1 MATKTLPEK
10 RLPRRNGRKH
20 APKKKKAA
28 ARRRTK
34 RHFLL
39 RFWWLWAVPLAGA
52 GILFGALAYVYSQ
65 LPLNLNVEQEQT
77 SYLYDMNGRLM
88 TTFEAGVD
96 RTAIEF
102 DQMPEVF
109 RNAVIAAEDQDF
121 YSHGGVD
128 VFAIVRAAWANF
140 TGGEIE
146 QGASTITQQY
156 ARNVFPEVGTDVSIE
171 RKIKEILYALKLE
184 QALPKNEILRR
195 YLNTVYFG
203 NGAYGVEAAAQTY
216 FRKHAGD
223 LELDEAALLAG
234 IIANPAAFDPVEDP
248 DAALGRRNY
257 VLGRMVAAG
266 YIDEARASEIA
277 QKPVEVERARPS
289 WQHRHDAYYIDYAR
303 RYLEKNY
310 QGRTFTGGL
319 RVRGTL
325 NPEWQA
331 AAEQAI
337 ETNLSLEPGTPQAA
351 LVAIDVR
358 NGEVRAM
365 VGGKNFAK
373 EQVNLATGDG
383 GTGRQSGSAF
393 KPFTLMTAIDQGVSL
408 DTVFTG
414 PGSIDLSERGCPGWE
429 PGNYSDSSAGTMN
442 LVSATAGSVNTIFA
456 QLVVEVGPEN
466 VAEVAHKMGIRSP
479 LEIEGGSVPC
489 SITLGTLEVTP
500 LEMTEAYAT
509 FASLGVRHPA
519 TPVHVVKGP
528 DGERLEKTSHKGREV
543 FEENEA
549 LQAVY
554 AMESVVTS
562 GTGTVANDGLPFEVF
577 GKTGT
582 TDDDSDVWF
591 CGASST
597 VAACV
602 WVGHPSGRIPMPGAT
617 GGAVAAPIWN
627 DFFLQIAGDV
637 EAEPFPTPELTGD
650 LLKASPVPAP
660 TPTGPVK
667 EEEEDPYEE
676 EPATDPSP
684 KPSPKPS
691 PPPPAPPPPPPT
703 TPPPPPPTTP
713 PPTP

>member
-20 APKKKKAA
+20 APKKKKRT
-28 ARRRTK
+28 ARTRTK

-65 LPLNLNVEQEQT
+65 LPLNLNIQQEET

-96 RTAIEF
+96 RTAIDF

-128 VFAIVRAAWANF
+128 LFAIVRAAWANF

-171 RKIKEILYALKLE
+171 RKVKEILYAIKVE
-184 QALPKNEILRR
+184 QALPKDEILRR

-223 LELDEAALLAG
+223 LDLGESALLAG
-234 IIANPAAFDPVEDP
+234 IIANPSAFDPVEDEE
-248 DAALGRRNY
+248 AALGRRNY

-266 YIDEARASEIA
+266 FITQDRAEEIA
-277 QKPVEVERARPS
+277 DTEFVVERARPA
-289 WQHRHDAYYIDYAR
+289 WQRRHDAYYIDYAR
-303 RYLEKNY
+303 RYLEKEY
-310 QGRTFTGGL
+310 GGRTFTGGL
-319 RVRGTL
+319 RVQGTL
-325 NPEWQA
+325 NPEWQEA
-331 AAEQAI
+331 AQQAI
-337 ETNLSLEPGTPQAA
+337 EMNLSLEPGTPQAA
-351 LVAIDVR
+351 LVAVDVR

-365 VGGKNFAK
+365 VGGKNFSK

-393 KPFTLMTAIDQGVSL
+393 KPFTLMAAIDQGISL
-408 DTVFTG
+408 NSVFNG
-414 PGSIDLSERGCPGWE
+414 PGSVDLSDKGCPGWE

-456 QLVVEVGPEN
+456 QLVVEVGPEK
-466 VAEVAHKMGIRSP
+466 VAEVAHRMGIRSP
-479 LEIEGGSVPC
+479 LEIEGGAVPC
-489 SITLGTLEVTP
+489 SITLGTMEVTP

-519 TPVHVVKGP
+519 TPVHVVKGS
-528 DGERLEKTSHKGREV
+528 DGERLEKNTNKGREI

-554 AMESVVTS
+554 AMKAVVSS

-591 CGASST
+591 CGSSSA

-617 GGAVAAPIWN
+617 GGGVAAPIWN
-627 DFFLQIAGDV
+627 DFFLQIAKDIEG
-637 EAEPFPTPELTGD
+637 EPFATPELTGE

-660 TPTGPVK
+660 SPTGEAK
-667 EEEEDPYEE
+667 EEEEYEE
-676 EPATDPSP
+676 EPSP

-691 PPPPAPPPPPPT
+691 PTEPPPPPPT
-703 TPPPPPPTTP
+703 TPPPPPPPPTTP
-713 PPTP
+713 PPTSPPPPP

>member
-20 APKKKKAA
+20 APRKIRATKP
-28 ARRRTK
+28 RTK

-52 GILFGALAYVYSQ
+52 GILFGALVYVYSQ
-65 LPLNLNVEQEQT
+65 LPLNLNIQQEQT

-96 RTAIEF
+96 RTAIDF

-109 RNAVIAAEDQDF
+109 RNAVIAAEDKDF

-128 VFAIVRAAWANF
+128 LFAIVRAAWANF
-140 TGGEIE
+140 TGGQIE

-156 ARNVFPEVGTDVSIE
+156 ARNVFPEVGTDLSIE

-184 QALPKNEILRR
+184 QALPKDEILRR

-216 FRKHAGD
+216 FRKHAGQ

-248 DAALGRRNY
+248 EAARGRRNY

-266 YIDEARASEIA
+266 YIDEARAAEIG
-277 QKPVEVERARPS
+277 QRPVEVERARPS

-303 RYLEKNY
+303 RYLERKY
-310 QGRTFTGGL
+310 GGRTFTGGL

-325 NPEWQA
+325 NPDWQT

-337 ETNLSLEPGTPQAA
+337 ASNLSLEPDTPQAA

-408 DTVFTG
+408 NTVFSG
-414 PGSIDLSERGCPGWE
+414 PSQVDLSDDGCPGWE

-456 QLVVEVGPEN
+456 QLVVQVGPEN
-466 VAEVAHKMGIRSP
+466 VAEVAHRMGIRSP

-489 SITLGTLEVTP
+489 SITLGTMEVTP

-509 FASLGVRHPA
+509 FASMGVRHPA

-528 DGERLEKTSHKGREV
+528 DGERLEKNTNKGREV
-543 FEENEA
+543 FSKNQA

-554 AMESVVTS
+554 AMENVVCC
-562 GTGTVANDGLPFEVF
+562 GTGTVADDGLPFEVF

-591 CGASST
+591 CGGSSA
-597 VAACV
+597 VVACV
-602 WVGHPSGRIPMPGAT
+602 WVGHPSGRVEMPGAT
-617 GGAVAAPIWN
+617 GGTVAAPIWN
-627 DFFLQIAGDV
+627 DFFLQIADDIADDS
-637 EAEPFPTPELTGD
+637 EAFDTPELTGES
-650 LLKASPVPAP
+650 LSVSPAPAP
-660 TPTGPVK
+660 TSAGTV
-667 EEEEDPYEE
+667 EEEEEE
-676 EPATDPSP
+676 EPAEEEEEPAPEPDKTE
-684 KPSPKPS
+684 
-691 PPPPAPPPPPPT
+691 PPPPPTEPAPPPPT
-703 TPPPPPPTTP
+703 TPAPTIPPPSP
-713 PPTP
+713 

>member
-1 MATKTLPEK
+1 VATKTLPEK
-10 RLPRRNGRKH
+10 RIPRRNGRKH
-20 APKKKKAA
+20 AAKKK
-28 ARRRTK
+28 RPVRTRTK

-65 LPLNLNVEQEQT
+65 LPLNLNIQQEQT

-96 RTAIEF
+96 RTAIDF

-109 RNAVIAAEDQDF
+109 RNAVIAAEDKDF

-128 VFAIVRAAWANF
+128 LFAIIRAAWANF
-140 TGGEIE
+140 TGGQIE

-156 ARNVFPEVGTDVSIE
+156 ARNVFPEVGTEVSIE

-216 FRKHAGD
+216 FRKHASE

-234 IIANPAAFDPVEDP
+234 IIANPAAFDPVDDP
-248 DAALGRRNY
+248 DAAESRRNY

-266 YIDEARASEIA
+266 YIDEARATEIA
-277 QKPVEVERARPS
+277 QKPIELERDRPA
-289 WQHRHDAYYIDYAR
+289 WQQRHDAYYIDYAR

-310 QGRTFTGGL
+310 GGRTFTGGL

-337 ETNLSLEPGTPQAA
+337 EMNLSLEPGTPQAA
-351 LVAIDVR
+351 LVAVDVR

-408 DTVFTG
+408 NTVFTG
-414 PGSIDLSERGCPGWE
+414 PGSIDLSDRGCPGWE

-479 LEIEGGSVPC
+479 LEIEGDHVPC
-489 SITLGTLEVTP
+489 SITLGTMEVTP

-543 FEENEA
+543 FEDNEA
-549 LQAVY
+549 LQAIY
-554 AMESVVTS
+554 AMENVVCC
-562 GTGTVANDGLPFEVF
+562 GTGTVANDGLSFEIF

-591 CGASST
+591 CGASSE

-617 GGAVAAPIWN
+617 GGEVAAPIWN
-627 DFFLQIAGDV
+627 DFFLQIAKDL
-637 EAEPFPTPELTGD
+637 EPEPFPTPELSGE
-650 LLKASPVPAP
+650 LLEASPVPAP
-660 TPTGPVK
+660 SPTGVV
-667 EEEEDPYEE
+667 EEEEPEYEE
-676 EPATDPSP
+676 NPSPKP
-684 KPSPKPS
+684 KPSPKQTT
-691 PPPPAPPPPPPT
+691 PPPAPPPT

-713 PPTP
+713 PPPSPTTP